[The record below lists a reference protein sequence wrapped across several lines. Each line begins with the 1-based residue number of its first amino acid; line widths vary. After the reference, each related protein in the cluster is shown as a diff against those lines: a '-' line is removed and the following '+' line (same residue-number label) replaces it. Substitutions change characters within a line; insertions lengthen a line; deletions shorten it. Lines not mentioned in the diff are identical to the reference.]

1 MGKKKST
8 AKRQRQSEKARA
20 RNRSIRSETRAL
32 AKKVTRA
39 LLEGN
44 VEAAKREL
52 PAVVRALD
60 KAVTK
65 GVLHRKT
72 ASRKIS
78 RLTRAVNAK
87 ATS

>member
-1 MGKKKST
+1 VGKKKST

-44 VEAAKREL
+44 VEVAKGEL

-78 RLTRAVNAK
+78 RLTRAVNTK